1 MSLTVGIIDE
11 HLIASVFLCLLHI
24 TIFLTLIRPEEY
36 MQVIIPQVVKL
47 LESSAEVVF
56 HVNTEFCFKGIY
68 GCLITV

>member
-36 MQVIIPQVVKL
+36 MQVIIPQVV
-47 LESSAEVVF
+47 
-56 HVNTEFCFKGIY
+56 
-68 GCLITV
+68 